1 MRNGKGIIQEYD
13 KGSILIYEGELLNT
27 TWWIL
32 LDNNILYELK
42 EGKGYI
48 KEYTLNYFLYLNGNI
63 KMDDYMER

>member
-48 KEYTLNYFLYLNGNI
+48 KEYTLNYFFIL
-63 KMDDYMER
+63 EW

>member
-48 KEYTLNYFLYLNGNI
+48 KEYTLNDF
-63 KMDDYMER
+63 